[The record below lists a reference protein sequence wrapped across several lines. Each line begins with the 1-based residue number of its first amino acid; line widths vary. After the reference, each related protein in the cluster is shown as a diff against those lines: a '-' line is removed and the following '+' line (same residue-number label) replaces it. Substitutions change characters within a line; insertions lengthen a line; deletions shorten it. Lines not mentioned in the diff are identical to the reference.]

1 MLGEISRYA
10 RSCLRCV
17 AGGAAVA
24 LAAVPLVVAHGG
36 VASASSGRMASR
48 AYPDRVA
55 ARPFAAEA
63 HRAGT
68 WGTARE
74 VPGTAAL
81 NQGGSASVYSVSCAS
96 AGNCVAGGLY
106 TDGSGHKQA
115 FVVTERSGTWGTA
128 REVPGTAA
136 LNRGGAA
143 VVNSVSCASAGNC
156 SAGGYY
162 SESNAGLRPFVVN
175 QTNGTWA
182 KAQRVLGTPTPE
194 AFAQINS
201 LSCASAGNCSAGGD
215 DEAGGFVVG
224 ETNGA
229 WGTAQQLPSSAALSG
244 FAVLSVSCASAGNC
258 SAGGNA
264 RNSSNL
270 DRPFVVNETNGAWG
284 TAQQVPGITAL
295 GRGGDEL
302 RSLSCGAAGSCS
314 AVGDY
319 YSKASGRQAYVV
331 IETGGTWGKAL
342 EVPGTAQPGADAEAV
357 AVSCASAGNCS
368 AGGIYGAGAFVVS
381 ETGGTWGT
389 AQQVP
394 GSAAL
399 GGYGVL
405 SISCAS
411 AGNCGAGGD
420 AMVSE
425 RPQHGQVFV
434 ADQTGGTWGTAQP
447 IPGSAALNQGQ
458 NGSLFSVSCGAAG
471 NCSAGGFYTDG
482 SGHQQALVA
491 SETSG
496 T

>member
-10 RSCLRCV
+10 RSCWRFA
-17 AGGAAVA
+17 AGGVAVA
-24 LAAVPLVVAHGG
+24 LAAVPLAVACGG
-36 VASASSGRMASR
+36 VASASAGRMVSK
-48 AYPDRVA
+48 AYPNRVA
-55 ARPFAAEA
+55 ARSFEA
-63 HRAGT
+63 VARRAGT

-81 NQGGSASVYSVSCAS
+81 NQGGSASVNSVSCAS
-96 AGNCVAGGLY
+96 AGNCSAGGDY
-106 TDGSGHKQA
+106 FDGSGHRQA
-115 FVVTERSGTWGTA
+115 FVVTERNGTWGTA

-136 LNRGGAA
+136 LNQGGSA

-162 SESNAGLRPFVVN
+162 SESNADLRPFVVS

-182 KAQRVLGTPTPE
+182 KAQRALGTPTPE
-194 AFAQINS
+194 AFAEINS
-201 LSCASAGNCSAGGD
+201 VSCASAGNCSAGGD

-229 WGTAQQLPSSAALSG
+229 WGTAQQVPGIAALSDLAI
-244 FAVLSVSCASAGNC
+244 FSVSCASAGNC
-258 SAGGNA
+258 SAGGDA
-264 RNSSNL
+264 RNSNNL
-270 DRPFVVNETNGAWG
+270 DRPFVVNETHGAWG

-295 GRGGDEL
+295 GLGGDEL

-331 IETGGTWGKAL
+331 TETDGTWGKAL

-389 AQQVP
+389 AEQVP

-405 SISCAS
+405 SMSCAS
-411 AGNCGAGGD
+411 AGNCSAGGD
-420 AMVSE
+420 SMVSFRPE
-425 RPQHGQVFV
+425 RGQVFV
-434 ADQTGGTWGTAQP
+434 AGQTGGTWGTAQQV
-447 IPGSAALNQGQ
+447 PGTAALNQGQ
-458 NGSLFSVSCGAAG
+458 NGSLFSVSCGSAG

-482 SGHQQALVA
+482 SGHQQAFVA